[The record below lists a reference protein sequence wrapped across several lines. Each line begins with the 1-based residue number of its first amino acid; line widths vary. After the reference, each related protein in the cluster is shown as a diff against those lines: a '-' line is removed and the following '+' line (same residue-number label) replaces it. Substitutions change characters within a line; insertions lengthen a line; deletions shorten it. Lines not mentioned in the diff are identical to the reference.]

1 MATRP
6 WMFHQLSTLI
16 HMSTEEI
23 IHFPGTMPN
32 QPHGCVAK
40 KKADMVELR
49 KRTKDKGTQAGEGC
63 QKGFKAFCGWPSGK
77 ISAGE
82 GGWAK
87 RNPRGPFPLKK
98 SLQGGK

>member
-1 MATRP
+1 
-6 WMFHQLSTLI
+6 
-16 HMSTEEI
+16 
-23 IHFPGTMPN
+23 MPN

-63 QKGFKAFCGWPSGK
+63 QKGFKAFCGWASGK

-82 GGWAK
+82 GGGAK
-87 RNPRGPFPLKK
+87 RHPWVPFPMKECV
-98 SLQGGK
+98 QGGREKSRIQTLENRHVRATDFEEFRFRTAL